1 MSREAASLKI
11 KDVVDYAGRW
21 DWSSIQMLFPDK
33 VLRDIMAT
41 PITFSTRIEDRLA
54 WKHSVKGV
62 FDLKSAYL
70 LATDVIGD
78 ASFNG
83 QWIWKLKMLPR
94 IQMFV
99 WKCMHLSLGVN
110 QCLVARGLL
119 MDACCPRCH
128 CEVESILHLLRDC
141 LLSMNVWHHL
151 GRQVNSSN
159 FFSLSLQEWLI
170 TNATSKL
177 HHNMG
182 LPWNQVFLFSL

>member
-1 MSREAASLKI
+1 
-11 KDVVDYAGRW
+11 
-21 DWSSIQMLFPDK
+21 
-33 VLRDIMAT
+33 
-41 PITFSTRIEDRLA
+41 
-54 WKHSVKGV
+54 
-62 FDLKSAYL
+62 
-70 LATDVIGD
+70 
-78 ASFNG
+78 
-83 QWIWKLKMLPR
+83 
-94 IQMFV
+94 
-99 WKCMHLSLGVN
+99 MHLSLGVN